1 MIHWCWGEAPLGCR
15 SSGCMDRQFGQS
27 TQREEAGLKPPQ
39 EYIDRLLTRWMSF
52 LYMSVND

>member
-1 MIHWCWGEAPLGCR
+1 
-15 SSGCMDRQFGQS
+15 MDRQFGQS
-27 TQREEAGLKPPQ
+27 TQGEEAGLKPPQ